1 MSLRQTFTWKYSA
14 DALAACARHLAAAA
28 APGSETEGEYKRWEH
43 RFAGCAGAEYKLD
56 AEDMDYFGLP
66 PKTPHEL
73 RMWMQELDK

>member
-14 DALAACARHLAAAA
+14 DALAACARRKGAQAKSFVEAD
-28 APGSETEGEYKRWEH
+28 EYERWER

-66 PKTPHEL
+66 PKTPAEL
-73 RMWMQELDK
+73 GRWIQGLDE